1 MYCVMASTR
10 TVALVVVLSS
20 FSSPVVF
27 GHTHDAQSALER
39 YQNAVTL
46 ANGGHHAQA
55 REVYA
60 QLLANYP
67 GQLEF
72 AMGFAKSCVASNVPE
87 QLFVKLQHMSQIFI
101 GKIFE
106 SGSRISERRSI
117 AKYLKEFD
125 ANTQKAIFMLQSKP
139 VSPQNVYTLRMW
151 RGNILHGV
159 SLAMLSTD
167 SRSQWGRRM
176 MTLAHTTKMAAVAE
190 VEPGGICRGRS
201 DGQGKGH
208 TDVEGRQLVWGWE
221 QKVLLANDDD
231 VTVTRI
237 VLPRYVDVNN
247 DFLPT
252 YDVGPHGQ
260 APAFASTTHVHQ
272 GANGTRTATRYF
284 NDVRS
289 TYLVELRNVYLNGH
303 AATDAMWGVYYT
315 ACSVFSMSKLHNCII
330 FQQYTGHASDT
341 VTIDDPVI
349 SIVYPSLDNFY
360 HMLVEALPKVLTLL
374 AETRHGRQLPF
385 LAQAPYGPSTKIL
398 APDLAMVRKVLVLAG
413 VDLERDV
420 RWITSRADTRYLLR
434 RCVLVEFGPLATKG
448 VDHGPDGG
456 RIPWPT
462 RADTEGKPRAAVKTL
477 RDVWYPDLSTKT
489 RDGVVPVVEGDDAWD
504 GTPGYGEDM
513 WATYRAPQAAMQ
525 LLRRSLLATPPTPSA
540 DTADHRRDADS
551 SAAIGAS
558 DPEMDHS
565 SAGKHRALPV
575 VVYLQRLGASSRAV
589 QGLGEDALVQA
600 LSRALHST
608 AVLKVHTGQESAR
621 EQLDMMS
628 SAAVVVGGHG
638 AGMANVLWQTPGTA
652 LVRFPLLPEIERC
665 FEYMAATVGLLYY
678 EVPELS
684 TRHSHH
690 YNLTAQSLEAI
701 VRTVQDALH
710 AVAARRR
717 DAAGVSVPFTA
728 PPSATPL
735 ADANAVGHHPE
746 DL

>member
-231 VTVTRI
+231 VTVGSCSGNP
-237 VLPRYVDVNN
+237 VLWSVQFTYK
-247 DFLPT
+247 LPL
-252 YDVGPHGQ
+252 VEQ
-260 APAFASTTHVHQ
+260 APQ
-272 GANGTRTATRYF
+272 
-284 NDVRS
+284 
-289 TYLVELRNVYLNGH
+289 L
-303 AATDAMWGVYYT
+303 
-315 ACSVFSMSKLHNCII
+315 SMSKSIDRPKRVCSFDCSVYRLAAQTRNMND
-330 FQQYTGHASDT
+330 SD
-341 VTIDDPVI
+341 
-349 SIVYPSLDNFY
+349 
-360 HMLVEALPKVLTLL
+360 K
-374 AETRHGRQLPF
+374 
-385 LAQAPYGPSTKIL
+385 
-398 APDLAMVRKVLVLAG
+398 
-413 VDLERDV
+413 
-420 RWITSRADTRYLLR
+420 
-434 RCVLVEFGPLATKG
+434 
-448 VDHGPDGG
+448 
-456 RIPWPT
+456 RI
-462 RADTEGKPRAAVKTL
+462 
-477 RDVWYPDLSTKT
+477 
-489 RDGVVPVVEGDDAWD
+489 
-504 GTPGYGEDM
+504 
-513 WATYRAPQAAMQ
+513 
-525 LLRRSLLATPPTPSA
+525 
-540 DTADHRRDADS
+540 
-551 SAAIGAS
+551 
-558 DPEMDHS
+558 
-565 SAGKHRALPV
+565 
-575 VVYLQRLGASSRAV
+575 
-589 QGLGEDALVQA
+589 
-600 LSRALHST
+600 
-608 AVLKVHTGQESAR
+608 
-621 EQLDMMS
+621 
-628 SAAVVVGGHG
+628 
-638 AGMANVLWQTPGTA
+638 
-652 LVRFPLLPEIERC
+652 
-665 FEYMAATVGLLYY
+665 
-678 EVPELS
+678 
-684 TRHSHH
+684 
-690 YNLTAQSLEAI
+690 
-701 VRTVQDALH
+701 
-710 AVAARRR
+710 
-717 DAAGVSVPFTA
+717 
-728 PPSATPL
+728 
-735 ADANAVGHHPE
+735 
-746 DL
+746 